1 MLPVDVL
8 RYITRFLLVEEA
20 ILFEN
25 NIAMKLNSTCHYK
38 MLKYKQPFKQKKF
51 FNGRYIVINTEN
63 IHGKVFSEV
72 TLPKKTFVIT
82 HREDIS
88 TSKANLKAFDL
99 MCGTHKNFICAS
111 LKSMYL
117 NPTGALLMYE

>member
-8 RYITRFLLVEEA
+8 RYITEFLLVEEA

-38 MLKYKQPFKQKKF
+38 MLKYKQPFKRKKY
-51 FNGRYIVINTEN
+51 FNGRDIVINTEN
-63 IHGKVFSEV
+63 IRGKVFSEV

-82 HREDIS
+82 HREVIS
-88 TSKANLKAFDL
+88 TSKANLKAFNL
-99 MCGTHKNFICAS
+99 MCGMHNNLICAS
-111 LKSMYL
+111 VKSMYL
-117 NPTGALLMYE
+117 NPTGSLLMYE

>member
-20 ILFEN
+20 IRFEN

-38 MLKYKQPFKQKKF
+38 MLKYKQPFKRKKF
-51 FNGRYIVINTEN
+51 FNGRDIVINTEN
-63 IHGKVFSEV
+63 IRGKVFSEV

-82 HREDIS
+82 HREVIS

-99 MCGTHKNFICAS
+99 MCGTHQNFICAS
-111 LKSMYL
+111 LKSMYM
-117 NPTGALLMYE
+117 NPTGAVLMYG